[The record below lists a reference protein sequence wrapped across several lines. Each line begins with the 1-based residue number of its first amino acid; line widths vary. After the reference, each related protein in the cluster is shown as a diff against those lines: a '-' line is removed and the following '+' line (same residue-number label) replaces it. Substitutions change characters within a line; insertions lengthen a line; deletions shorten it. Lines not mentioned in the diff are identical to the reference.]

1 MKAFEMPF
9 SPYFAF
15 YFLHSAYRYQWCNEV
30 LETWPKLTVLFI
42 CLFIYLFMQFPSD
55 LMKLGLDAL
64 LLKGV
69 LYQRGTVS
77 WA

>member
-15 YFLHSAYRYQWCNEV
+15 YFLHSAYRYQWCNKV

-42 CLFIYLFMQFPSD
+42 YLFMPFPSD